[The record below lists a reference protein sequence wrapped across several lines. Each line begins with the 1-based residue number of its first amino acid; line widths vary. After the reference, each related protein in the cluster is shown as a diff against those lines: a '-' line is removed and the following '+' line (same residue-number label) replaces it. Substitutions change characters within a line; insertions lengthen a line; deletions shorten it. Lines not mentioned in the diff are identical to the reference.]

1 MYFPDKSK
9 KAKSADGDSARK
21 LRKDLLKEIKLL
33 KPGSRVTVLC
43 TRTVKSLASIADP
56 KGFDKLFNARLKVPA
71 LDYGGRRLILRRVF
85 EKLAGIDSIAT
96 SYRRTGDEANA
107 TLVCHATEG
116 MTTGALFALVR
127 DAETELKTCADP
139 WRALLR
145 RARDSSGTA
154 CL

>member
-1 MYFPDKSK
+1 M
-9 KAKSADGDSARK
+9 
-21 LRKDLLKEIKLL
+21 
-33 KPGSRVTVLC
+33 
-43 TRTVKSLASIADP
+43 
-56 KGFDKLFNARLKVPA
+56 PA
-71 LDYGGRRLILRRVF
+71 PDYGGRRLILRRVF

-96 SYRRTGDEANA
+96 SYRRTGDEATA

-145 RARDSSGTA
+145 RARSVGH
-154 CL
+154 CVPLN

>member
-1 MYFPDKSK
+1 MH
-9 KAKSADGDSARK
+9 ANG
-21 LRKDLLKEIKLL
+21 EI
-33 KPGSRVTVLC
+33 S
-43 TRTVKSLASIADP
+43 ASIWSDGSERFRQTVQRA
-56 KGFDKLFNARLKVPA
+56 LKVPA
-71 LDYGGRRLILRRVF
+71 PDYGGRRLILRRVF

-127 DAETELKTCADP
+127 DAETELKNSTCADP

-145 RARDSSGTA
+145 RARDSSALRAFKFNIPQKATRGVYS
-154 CL
+154 

>member
-1 MYFPDKSK
+1 MHANGEISRIHRGSERFRQTVQRASE
-9 KAKSADGDSARK
+9 SAGTG
-21 LRKDLLKEIKLL
+21 LR
-33 KPGSRVTVLC
+33 
-43 TRTVKSLASIADP
+43 RTSP
-56 KGFDKLFNARLKVPA
+56 HF
-71 LDYGGRRLILRRVF
+71 LRRVF